1 MNKLPVVGIA
11 CALVTVS
18 ALAMTGGSVDAKFR
32 GDWVPAQASCA
43 SPLRLMIGANVVSF
57 VNGAQRAD
65 FSKLEQ
71 CFTCVAGGMSTKP
84 QPVWLTTDAMGDS
97 PFIVTLDG
105 TGRKPAV
112 SVDFS
117 NDKRL
122 GARFPLGAAWL
133 KKCA

>member
-1 MNKLPVVGIA
+1 MNKVLVVGVA
-11 CALVTVS
+11 SALMLVT
-18 ALAMTGGSVDAKFR
+18 ALAMTGGSVEAKFR
-32 GDWVPAQASCA
+32 GDWVPATASCA
-43 SPLRLMIGANVVSF
+43 SPIRLTIGANVVTF

-65 FSKLEQ
+65 FTKLDQ
-71 CFTCVAGGMSTKP
+71 CFTCVAGGKSAQP

-105 TGRKPAV
+105 TRRVPAV

-122 GARFPLGAAWL
+122 GGRFPLGTAAL
-133 KKCA
+133 KKC